1 MALSAFSDKSCEP
14 QPEELRAVLGR
25 SAARWGELVSHF
37 EAAFAPLALD
47 WNFGGAK
54 WGWILRLKQKKR
66 TVLYLTPCKRHFIAG
81 FALGQKAV
89 DAARAIPLDTSV
101 LAVIDAAPKYPEG
114 RGVRIEVRTKRDAE
128 YVKQLA
134 DVKMS
139 N

>member
-1 MALSAFSDKSCEP
+1 MALSAFGDKSCEP
-14 QPEELRAVLGR
+14 QSSELRAVLGR
-25 SAARWGELVSHF
+25 SAARWDELIGQL
-37 EAAFAPLALD
+37 EAAFSPLALD
-47 WNFGGAK
+47 WNFAGAK

-89 DAARAIPLDTSV
+89 DAARAIPLDNSV

>member
-1 MALSAFSDKSCEP
+1 MALSAFDDKSCEP
-14 QPEELRAVLGR
+14 QSAELRAVLGR
-25 SAARWGELVSHF
+25 SADRWDELIAHF

-54 WGWILRLKQKKR
+54 WGWVLRLKRKKR
-66 TVLYLTPCKRHFIAG
+66 TVLYLTPCKRHFLAG
-81 FALGQKAV
+81 FVLGQKAV
-89 DAARAIPLDTSV
+89 DAAQAIPLDTSV
-101 LAVIDAAPKYPEG
+101 LAVIDAAPKYAEG
-114 RGVRIEVRTKRDAE
+114 RGVIIEVRIKRDAE

>member
-1 MALSAFSDKSCEP
+1 MALSAFGDKSCEP
-14 QPEELRAVLGR
+14 QSSELRAVLGR
-25 SAARWGELVSHF
+25 SAARWDELIAQL
-37 EAAFAPLALD
+37 EAAFSPLALD

-89 DAARAIPLDTSV
+89 DAARAIPLDNSV